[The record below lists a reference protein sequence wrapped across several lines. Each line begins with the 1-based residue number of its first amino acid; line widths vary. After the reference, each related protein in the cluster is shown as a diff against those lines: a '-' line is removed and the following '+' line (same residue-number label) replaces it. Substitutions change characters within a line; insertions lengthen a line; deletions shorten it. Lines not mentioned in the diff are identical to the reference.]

1 MFAPPLFGSCSHI
14 GLAVFSRP
22 PAGLHRPD
30 SSDRF
35 RAGSGPISMRV
46 ATDLGAEYDRS
57 RRGLRPI
64 SMRVTTDLGGFGMRV
79 RSHPARPL
87 AFCAICASARV
98 LRRPSAAH
106 SCA

>member
-46 ATDLGAEYDRS
+46 
-57 RRGLRPI
+57 
-64 SMRVTTDLGGFGMRV
+64 TTDLGELSEFGE
-79 RSHPARPL
+79 L
-87 AFCAICASARV
+87 AGRTRTAPKHASPSGP
-98 LRRPSAAH
+98 RRLPRAVEFREAGIH
-106 SCA
+106 DADGP